1 MGFPT
6 NLYLT
11 IFDGERSPYEVRLSN
26 FDKEII
32 SFGRAED
39 NDIVLNSIF
48 VSRHHGVIYMDHGN
62 VIIQRLPDCKN
73 GLWYHG
79 KKIKSTALR
88 DGTYIRV
95 FGKIEEQEIGVL
107 LVSSIKEESI
117 VWNSIPVTPGY
128 RITIGRDP
136 SCNIVLD
143 HVSISRVHAYVEER
157 NGKYYIADNGSTNG
171 VLLNGKKLLG
181 RKELKEKDIIL
192 ITNSKLV
199 FTAGSIVYC
208 MAKSGISVETKNVL
222 KQVGKKKLTICDN
235 VNLTINPGELVAI
248 IGGSGAGKTS
258 IMNCISGYS
267 TPTSGQVLVNDVDL
281 YQNYETLKYIIGY
294 VPQKDIVYDNLT
306 VYDMLRYSA
315 RLRLPK
321 DVTSEEIDEIV
332 NKVIDTVELSHRS
345 DALVRSLSGGQ
356 RKRASIAVELLTDPN
371 LFFLDE
377 PTSGLDPGTERNLI
391 RTLKGMTSTGKTVI
405 LVTHSTLGMQE
416 YDKILFMG
424 TGGKL
429 CFAGSYNDALRFF
442 ETDDIVNVYE
452 MISAEPDVWQ
462 AKYERLISQQNSGAT
477 SPKKTEIKNSNKKG
491 YFRQFGILS
500 TRYTHLLM
508 NDRQRMLLL
517 LLQAPLLGFLV
528 YLVANDKFAR
538 IYESTISILF
548 VFSCCAFWI
557 GIMSALQEI
566 CKERVILKRE
576 YMTGLNLGSYILSK
590 MVVLSV
596 MCVLQSL
603 ILTLTIAL
611 LVNVDKGGGD
621 FWRPFLEVSGII
633 GSPFTEFFVTTAL
646 VSISA
651 AAMGILVSALFTNAD
666 RVMTIAPI
674 LLMPQILFSGMLFAL
689 DGISKKISYFI
700 NCRWA
705 MEAYGSIINLGKLDL
720 QMTDTLAECGA
731 DALYVQGPEL
741 IDPLTGGQLLS
752 PADSEPMHQYFEYAI
767 KHKTTDT
774 VYYHSSTEHLI
785 LAWMILIF
793 LTLFFAILARVVLS
807 INIKDERR

>member
-1 MGFPT
+1 MAFPS
-6 NLYLT
+6 NLYIT
-11 IFDGERSPYEVRLSN
+11 IFDGEKSPFEVKLSSFN
-26 FDKEII
+26 KEVI

-39 NDIVLNSIF
+39 NDIVLKSMF
-48 VSRHHGVIYMDHGN
+48 ASRYHGVIYMDRGV
-62 VIIQRLPDCKN
+62 VIIEKLADCKN

-88 DGTYIRV
+88 DGTYIRI
-95 FGKIEEQEIGVL
+95 FGKIEEQEQGVL
-107 LVSSIKEESI
+107 IVSSIKEETV
-117 VWNSIPVTPGY
+117 VWNSVQVPQGS
-128 RITIGRDP
+128 RITIGRDE

-143 HVSISRVHAYVEER
+143 HISISRVHAYVEER
-157 NGKYYIADNGSTNG
+157 GGSFYIVDNGSTNG
-171 VLLNGKKLLG
+171 VLLNGKKLSG

-199 FTAGSIVYC
+199 YTAGSIVYC
-208 MAKSGISVETKNVL
+208 MAKSGISVETKDVL
-222 KQVGKKKLTICDN
+222 KQVGKKKLTICNN

-281 YQNYETLKYIIGY
+281 YENYDTLKYIIGY

-306 VYDMLRYSA
+306 VHDMLRYSA

-321 DVTSEEIDEIV
+321 DVTSDEIDQIV
-332 NKVIDTVELSHRS
+332 QKVIDTVELSHRS

-391 RTLKGMTSTGKTVI
+391 RTLKGMTSSGKTVI

-416 YDKILFMG
+416 YDKIIFMG

-429 CFAGSYNDALRFF
+429 CFAGSYDEALRFF

-452 MISAEPDVWQ
+452 MISSEPDVWKN
-462 AKYERLISQQNSGAT
+462 KYEQMLSQQQRSSSA
-477 SPKKTEIKNSNKKG
+477 PKKTEIKNSNKKG

-500 TRYTHLLM
+500 TRYTHLLL

-548 VFSCCAFWI
+548 VYSCCAFWI

-576 YMTGLNLGSYILSK
+576 YMTGLNMGSYILSK

-596 MCVLQSL
+596 MCILQSF

-611 LVNVDKGGGD
+611 LVNVDKGGGE
-621 FWRPFLEVSGII
+621 FWRPFFEVTGVIS
-633 GSPFTEFFVTTAL
+633 SPFLEFFITTAL
-646 VSISA
+646 TSISA

-674 LLMPQILFSGMLFAL
+674 LLMPQILFSGMLFTL

-705 MEAYGSIINLGKLDL
+705 MESYGSIIDLGKLDL
-720 QMTDTLAECGA
+720 QMTDKLAECGA
-731 DALYVQGPEL
+731 DALFVKGPEL
-741 IDPLTGGQLLS
+741 IDPMTGGQLLN
-752 PADSEPMHQYFEYAI
+752 PANSEPMHQYFEYAI
-767 KHKTTDT
+767 KHKPTDS
-774 VYYHSSTEHLI
+774 VFYYASKEHLI
-785 LAWMILIF
+785 TSWMILIF
-793 LTLFFAILARVVLS
+793 LAFFFAILARVVLS
-807 INIKDERR
+807 INIKDEKR

>member
-1 MGFPT
+1 MAFPI

-11 IFDGERSPYEVRLSN
+11 IFDGEKSPYDIRLAN
-26 FDKEII
+26 FNKDVI
-32 SFGRAED
+32 SIGRAED
-39 NDIVLNSIF
+39 NDIVLESVF
-48 VSRHHGVIYMDHGN
+48 VSRYHGVIYMDRGA
-62 VIIQRLPDCKN
+62 VIIEKLPECKN

-88 DGTYIRV
+88 DGTYIRI
-95 FGKIEEQEIGVL
+95 FGRLEEQERGVL
-107 LVSSIKEESI
+107 LVSSIKEESV
-117 VWNSIPVTPGY
+117 VWSSIQVTPGAQ
-128 RITIGRDP
+128 ITIGRDP
-136 SCNIVLD
+136 GCNIVLN

-157 NGKYYIADNGSTNG
+157 NGRAYIVDNGSTNG
-171 VLLNGKKLLG
+171 LLLNGKKLSG

-199 FTAGSIVYC
+199 YTAGAIVFC
-208 MAKSGISVETKNVL
+208 MAKSGISVETRNVL

-235 VNLTINPGELVAI
+235 VNLNINPGELVAI

-267 TPTSGQVLVNDVDL
+267 TPTAGQVLVNDVDL

-306 VYDMLRYSA
+306 VHDMLRYSA

-321 DVTSEEIDEIV
+321 DVTNDEIEAIV
-332 NKVIDTVELSHRS
+332 QKVIDTVELSHRS

-391 RTLKGMTSTGKTVI
+391 RTLKGMTSSGKTVI

-416 YDKILFMG
+416 YDKIIFMG

-429 CFAGSYNDALRFF
+429 CFAGSYNEALRFF

-452 MISAEPDVWQ
+452 MISSEPDVWK
-462 AKYERLISQQNSGAT
+462 AKYEMLLSQQQGGSNT
-477 SPKKTEIKNSNKKG
+477 QKKTEVKNSHKKG

-500 TRYTHLLM
+500 TRYSHLLM

-528 YLVANDKFAR
+528 YLVANEKFAR

-548 VFSCCAFWI
+548 VYSCCAFWI

-566 CKERVILKRE
+566 CKERVILRRE
-576 YMTGLNLGSYILSK
+576 YMTGLNIGSYILSK

-596 MCVLQSL
+596 MCVLQSF
-603 ILTLTIAL
+603 ILTMTIAL
-611 LVNVDKGGGD
+611 LVNVDKGGGE
-621 FWRPFLEVSGII
+621 FWRPFFEVNGIL
-633 GSPFTEFFVTTAL
+633 GLPFLEFFITTAL

-674 LLMPQILFSGMLFAL
+674 LLMPQILFSGMLFVL

-705 MEAYGSIINLGKLDL
+705 MEAFGSIINLGKLDL
-720 QMTDTLAECGA
+720 QMTDTIAQCGA
-731 DALYVQGPEL
+731 DALYVKGPEL
-741 IDPLTGGQLLS
+741 MDPMTGGQLLS
-752 PADSEPMHQYFEYAI
+752 PIDSEPMNQYFEYNFG
-767 KHKTTDT
+767 HKTTDA
-774 VYYHSSTEHLI
+774 VYYAASKEHLI
-785 LAWMILIF
+785 LSWMILIF
-793 LTLFFAILARVVLS
+793 LTLFFAVLARVALS
-807 INIKDERR
+807 INIKDEKR